1 MIGKKIA
8 IRVANLEKAFLQFAT
23 NGAIQTQTVDKSKS
37 DITEMKPKVE
47 KVSETMTQTEDAL
60 CEMDDTV
67 TTMLA
72 EIQDALCE
80 LDERLSGSEV

>member
-1 MIGKKIA
+1 MNIKQLEIQLN
-8 IRVANLEKAFLQFAT
+8 NLEKAFLQFAE
-23 NGAIQTQTVDKSKS
+23 NGVIQTQAVDKNKS
-37 DITEMKPKVE
+37 DITELKPKVE
-47 KVSETMTQTEDAL
+47 KVSETTTQTEDAL

-80 LDERLSGSEV
+80 LDERLSESEV